1 MTKAAQGCRK
11 HVLLHALI
19 ADLTGNCITP
29 QVMAWNPM
37 EFADLYP
44 FVMAMII
51 GALIGIERQRRII
64 EDKTR
69 GVAGLRTF
77 VLIALLGALAARL
90 SEIFGDLF
98 IVAAYAGFL
107 ILVGIGYATASRI
120 VGWLDFTSA
129 VAASITFLLGSLCC
143 FEESML
149 LAVALSILV
158 TWTLATRKTAHR
170 YVEAISD
177 TELLDTL
184 KMGLVA
190 LVILP
195 LLPDRALDP
204 LEVLNPRRIWMMVVL
219 VSLISYVG
227 YILIRVLGDDR
238 GVTLT
243 GILGGIVS
251 STAVT
256 MSMASE
262 VRERSQSLASA
273 VFATTLA
280 ACTMFPRIL
289 LIVTLVN
296 MELLVPLSTQLA
308 AMAGVGVALAYVL
321 RKNAAPLESPVAH
334 KDPFRLIPALKFGA
348 LFAFTL
354 FVTKLASISLGE
366 TGSYAAGL
374 ISGLADVD
382 AVVLAMATLAAGSIS
397 SKTAVIAIMLAAITN
412 TALKLSIAFVMGSRE
427 FGMEMAKVF
436 VPMMASGILMLFWY
450 VIQA

>member
-1 MTKAAQGCRK
+1 
-11 HVLLHALI
+11 
-19 ADLTGNCITP
+19 
-29 QVMAWNPM
+29 M

-77 VLIALLGALAARL
+77 VLIALLGALAASL
-90 SEIFGDLF
+90 SEIFGDMF

-120 VGWLDFTSA
+120 TGWLDFTSA
-129 VAASITFLLGSLCC
+129 VAAAITFLLGALCY

-158 TWTLATRKTAHR
+158 TWTLATRKIAHR

-177 TELLDTL
+177 AELLDTL

-238 GVTLT
+238 GLTLT

-280 ACTMFPRIL
+280 SCTMFPRIL
-289 LIVTLVN
+289 LIVMLVN
-296 MELLVPLSTQLA
+296 MELLLPLSAQLA
-308 AMAGVGVALAYVL
+308 AMAGVGVALAYVR
-321 RKNAAPLESPVAH
+321 RKNAAPIEGGVKH

-348 LFAFTL
+348 LFAFIL
-354 FVTKLASISLGE
+354 FITKLASISLGDA
-366 TGSYAAGL
+366 GSYAAGV

-397 SKTAVIAIMLAAITN
+397 TETAVIAIMLAAITN

-427 FGMEMAKVF
+427 FGMEMAKVL
-436 VPMMASGILMLFWY
+436 VPMMAAGILMLIWY
-450 VIQA
+450 TSALHHIIEMLSSTTPV

>member
-1 MTKAAQGCRK
+1 M
-11 HVLLHALI
+11 LLHAVI
-19 ADLTGNCITP
+19 ADQTGNCITP
-29 QVMAWNPM
+29 QVVAWNPM

-129 VAASITFLLGSLCC
+129 IAAAITFLLGALCC

-149 LAVALSILV
+149 LAVALSVLV

-238 GVTLT
+238 GITLT

-280 ACTMFPRIL
+280 ACTMYPRVF
-289 LIVTLVN
+289 LIVLLVN
-296 MELLVPLSTQLA
+296 MELLVPLSIQLA
-308 AMAGVGVALAYVL
+308 AMAGVGVVLAYVL
-321 RKNAAPLESPVAH
+321 RKNAAPLESAVAH

-348 LFAFTL
+348 LFAFIL

-366 TGSYAAGL
+366 TGSYAAGV

-397 SKTAVIAIMLAAITN
+397 SKTAVIAIMLAVITN

>member
-1 MTKAAQGCRK
+1 
-11 HVLLHALI
+11 
-19 ADLTGNCITP
+19 
-29 QVMAWNPM
+29 M
-37 EFADLYP
+37 EFSDLYP

-77 VLIALLGALAARL
+77 VLIALLGALAASL
-90 SEIFGDLF
+90 SETFGDLF

-120 VGWLDFTSA
+120 TGWLDFTSA
-129 VAASITFLLGSLCC
+129 VAAAIAFLLGALCY

-227 YILIRVLGDDR
+227 YILIRALGDER
-238 GVTLT
+238 GITLT

-280 ACTMFPRIL
+280 SCTMFPRIL
-289 LIVTLVN
+289 LIVMVFN
-296 MELLVPLSTQLA
+296 MELLVPLSVQLA
-308 AMAGVGVALAYVL
+308 TMAGVGVALAYL
-321 RKNAAPLESPVAH
+321 HRKNAAPIEGSVKH

-348 LFAFTL
+348 LFAFIL

-366 TGSYAAGL
+366 SGSYAAGV

-382 AVVLAMATLAAGSIS
+382 AVVLAMATLAPGSIS
-397 SKTAVIAIMLAAITN
+397 RETAVIAIMLAAITN
-412 TALKLSIAFVMGSRE
+412 MALKLSIAFVMGNRD
-427 FGMEMAKVF
+427 FGVEMAKVF
-436 VPMMASGILMLFWY
+436 VPMMAAGILMLFWY
-450 VIQA
+450 TNAIHHLSQLLS